1 MSQAEI
7 TTTASEV
14 VYRNRWMTVREDQI
28 LRANGQPGLY
38 GVVEKPDFTVIAAV
52 ERGQIY
58 LVEQYRYPVQGR
70 YWELPQGSHEDGGLT
85 PQELAAAELRE
96 ETGLVAGS
104 LQPVGHLFVAVGYST
119 QGYNIF
125 FATDLVQHAPARE
138 PEESD
143 LIVRAFPIDEVA
155 QMIIDGVIKDA
166 TAVATFGLL
175 KLKGLI

>member
-1 MSQAEI
+1 MSKAEI
-7 TTTASEV
+7 TTSASEI
-14 VYRNRWMTVREDQI
+14 VYRNRWMTVREDRI
-28 LRANGQPGLY
+28 LRANGLPGLY
-38 GVVEKPDFTVIAAV
+38 GVVEKPDFSVIAAV
-52 ERGQIY
+52 EGRQIY

-70 YWELPQGSHEDGGLT
+70 YWELPQGSHEEGGLT
-85 PQELAAAELRE
+85 PLELAAAELRE

-104 LQPVGHLFVAVGYST
+104 MLHVGHLFVAVGYST
-119 QGYNIF
+119 QGYDIF
-125 FATDLVQHAPARE
+125 FATDLVQHCPARE

-143 LIVRAFPIDEVA
+143 LIVRAFAIDEIA